1 MELRAARTVFREKWA
16 EFKKNLNLNT
26 ILALIILGLVVDK
39 IFTSTQTILVPPN
52 MTKEA
57 KVAYN
62 SADAVYFESWTMFLT
77 GIISAV
83 TPSNADEIYEYLE
96 PFFTPDLWKEIG
108 PQILN
113 IKKNPKFTGVNIFS
127 RFIVEK
133 ITYEPSTKKFFIT
146 GKLTSS
152 QYKKGHMEDIR
163 SVVATYEVKMR
174 MHGYHPQATHWVTY
188 VGNPMTEE
196 WIEKYPE
203 QYKKRIESMK
213 VDDTELYPQAQES
226 DIIQEKE
233 SGIIVAPPPAVSAE
247 QATPAS
253 ASAAAE
259 AVQNQ
264 TQPATV
270 PVQNQNLGI
279 QIPETSSTD
288 NDLL

>member
-1 MELRAARTVFREKWA
+1 
-16 EFKKNLNLNT
+16 
-26 ILALIILGLVVDK
+26 
-39 IFTSTQTILVPPN
+39 
-52 MTKEA
+52 
-57 KVAYN
+57 
-62 SADAVYFESWTMFLT
+62 
-77 GIISAV
+77 
-83 TPSNADEIYEYLE
+83 
-96 PFFTPDLWKEIG
+96 
-108 PQILN
+108 
-113 IKKNPKFTGVNIFS
+113 
-127 RFIVEK
+127 
-133 ITYEPSTKKFFIT
+133 
-146 GKLTSS
+146 
-152 QYKKGHMEDIR
+152 MEDIR

-196 WIEKYPE
+196 WVEKYPE

-233 SGIIVAPPPAVSAE
+233 SGIIVAPPPAASAE

-253 ASAAAE
+253 ASAATE

-270 PVQNQNLGI
+270 PVQNQNPGI